1 MVKLGI
7 AVIAEE
13 DWRVRI
19 AAGQAPPR
27 VALIFVAA
35 DGASDDVDDA
45 AATAQLQDSIKV
57 DHYPCCIRLV
67 PACTLVGV
75 IDRIDTTQCV
85 HDLHVAL
92 PPTHSLPDRSIALHH
107 FPVTGPRGVTLLSL
121 RSRLSGPG
129 HWQQR
134 RSRRKEPTVSD
145 FFGGFFDEILPRTQ
159 RL

>member
-85 HDLHVAL
+85 HDLPRRSATNTL
-92 PPTHSLPDRSIALHH
+92 TARSIDRASPLSWHWPKRGNSTVAALEAE
-107 FPVTGPRGVTLLSL
+107 R
-121 RSRLSGPG
+121 PG
-129 HWQQR
+129 ALATAQKQTEGANCQR
-134 RSRRKEPTVSD
+134 
-145 FFGGFFDEILPRTQ
+145 FFWGFF
-159 RL
+159 